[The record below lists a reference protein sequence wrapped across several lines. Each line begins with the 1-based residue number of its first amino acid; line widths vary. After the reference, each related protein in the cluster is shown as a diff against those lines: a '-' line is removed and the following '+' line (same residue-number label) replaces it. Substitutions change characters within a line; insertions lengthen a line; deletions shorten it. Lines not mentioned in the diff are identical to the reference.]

1 MRLKDLARIDEKLK
15 LLARYE
21 ATGLTPEAIE
31 ALLWPPEHVDDL
43 APLPLDLCGEGTP
56 WPLTQA

>member
-1 MRLKDLARIDEKLK
+1 MKLKDLAKLDERLK

-31 ALLWPPEHVDDL
+31 ALLWTAICADEP
-43 APLPLDLCGEGTP
+43 APLPLDLCGEGNI
-56 WPLTQA
+56 WPSAQA